1 MKRLNTLIQIEKYMK
16 ITNPH
21 FILFALMIL
30 IFSNSIK
37 AITIDSCYA
46 MARRN
51 YPLVKQYALID
62 KSKEYSIDNANKGYL
77 PQFNIAGQATYQ
89 SEVTKVPINIPNMN
103 IPTLSK
109 DQYKL
114 YAEVAQPI
122 TDLFTLKNQREL
134 VESNASTETQK
145 IEVELYK
152 LKDRINGLYF
162 GMLLIDAQIAQTEL
176 LKKDIQS
183 GIDKAITAIANGTAL
198 KSNAD
203 ILQVEMLKVTQ
214 RIIELKS
221 NRKGYAEM
229 LSLFINQPITEST
242 ILESPLPQT
251 ISNNINRPELNLYDV
266 QKRSLM
272 VQTKLVNN
280 KNLPKFSL
288 FLQGGYGRPALN
300 MLNNDFKSYYIGG
313 LRLNWNVS
321 NFYTM
326 GKEKQLITI
335 NQHSLDIQ
343 KEVFL
348 FNTSLTLKQ
357 QNTEVSKLQELVTSD
372 NEIIKLREQIKK
384 ATNNQLANGTATSAD
399 YLLSVNAEDQAKQ
412 NLILHQIQLL
422 LAQYN
427 YQTISGN

>member
-1 MKRLNTLIQIEKYMK
+1 MKRSQ
-16 ITNPH
+16 PH
-21 FILFALMIL
+21 FIFFGLTILF
-30 IFSNSIK
+30 FNNSIL
-37 AITIDSCYA
+37 AISIDSCYA

-51 YPLVKQYALID
+51 YPLVKQHALIE
-62 KSKEYSIDNANKGYL
+62 KSKEYSISNANKGYL
-77 PQFNIAGQATYQ
+77 PQLNIAGQATYQ
-89 SEVTKVPINIPNMN
+89 SEVTKLPISIPNMTV
-103 IPTLSK
+103 PSLSK

-122 TDLFTLKNQREL
+122 TDLFTLSNQKEL
-134 VESNASTETQK
+134 VESNAITETQK

-152 LKDRINGLYF
+152 VKERINGLYF
-162 GMLLIDAQIAQTEL
+162 GILLIDAQIAQTEL
-176 LKKDIQS
+176 MKKDIQS
-183 GIDKAITAIANGTAL
+183 GIDKTNTAIANGTAL

-203 ILQVEMLKVTQ
+203 ILQVEILKASQ

-221 NRKGYAEM
+221 NRKGYADM
-229 LSLFINQPITEST
+229 LSLFINQNITENT
-242 ILESPLPQT
+242 LLESPLPHAIT
-251 ISNNINRPELNLYDV
+251 NGINRPELTLYDT
-266 QKRSLM
+266 QKKSLM

-321 NFYTM
+321 NLYTL
-326 GKEKQLITI
+326 GKEKQIITI
-335 NQHSLDIQ
+335 NQNALDIQ

-348 FNTSLTLKQ
+348 FNTSLNLKQ
-357 QNTEVSKLQELVTSD
+357 QNAEVTKLQELVSTD
-372 NEIIKLREQIKK
+372 NQIIQLREQIKK
-384 ATNNQLANGTATSAD
+384 ATNTQLANGTATSAD